1 MYCLKH
7 CRELT
12 LTRMQSSTG
21 VHSHKAC
28 CSYVSTRKKKRTS
41 KCRINVSIYTCVR
54 KAHKKKRSNSTTKKK
69 KKKRPH
75 HHPNKKEEKQK
86 TQRLSTQTYKLQQF
100 KKKRAYA
107 KSKRGNRV
115 TKRARSSTAINCDTV
130 QVTLKKKKEITTPGW
145 RFRLATFEE
154 VRSISLC
161 VSVKKKTEVFLSTTK
176 GK

>member
-1 MYCLKH
+1 MSN
-7 CRELT
+7 
-12 LTRMQSSTG
+12 QSE
-21 VHSHKAC
+21 HIHM
-28 CSYVSTRKKKRTS
+28 CSKSAQKKK
-41 KCRINVSIYTCVR
+41 KEQLN
-54 KAHKKKRSNSTTKKK
+54 NEKKK

-86 TQRLSTQTYKLQQF
+86 TQRLSTQTYKLQKF
-100 KKKRAYA
+100 KKKKKRAYA
-107 KSKRGNRV
+107 KSKKGNRV

-161 VSVKKKTEVFLSTTK
+161 VSVKKKKNRSVSQYD
-176 GK
+176 

>member
-1 MYCLKH
+1 M
-7 CRELT
+7 
-12 LTRMQSSTG
+12 
-21 VHSHKAC
+21 
-28 CSYVSTRKKKRTS
+28 
-41 KCRINVSIYTCVR
+41 SIYTCVR
-54 KAHKKKRSNSTTKKK
+54 KAHKKKKGATQQRKKK

-86 TQRLSTQTYKLQQF
+86 TQRLSTQTYKLQKF
-100 KKKRAYA
+100 KKKKRAYA
-107 KSKRGNRV
+107 KSKKGNRV

-161 VSVKKKTEVFLSTTK
+161 VSVKKKKNRSVSQYD
-176 GK
+176 